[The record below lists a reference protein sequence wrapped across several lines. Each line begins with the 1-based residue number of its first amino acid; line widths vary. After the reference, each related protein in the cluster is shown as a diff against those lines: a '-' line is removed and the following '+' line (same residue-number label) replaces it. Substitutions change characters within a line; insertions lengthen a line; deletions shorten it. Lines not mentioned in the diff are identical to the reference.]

1 MSSLEHRRDMPRRR
15 AIKPDPHYYRELLM
29 FTLVGSTVA
38 IATGIALGALLHHLG
53 AGQ

>member
-1 MSSLEHRRDMPRRR
+1 MSSLEDRRHSPRRR
-15 AIKPDPHYYRELLM
+15 AVKPDPHYYRELLM
-29 FTLVGSTVA
+29 YALVGSTIA